1 MVEQITTAFIILG
14 GFVGIALGTYGL
26 APAFF
31 HSRLANLRLH
41 RRDAAADDD
50 WPEDIALES
59 EDEDG
64 ARLDQA
70 YGVLVDSRRREK
82 GLFGLPSAWQEPPA
96 PAREA
101 IDTSPPLPSLPALPE
116 AIFDLGE
123 LVEAPPAFAEAP
135 LLAAATG
142 ADALLAEP
150 AAGEPWDAREMLD
163 IFREALPDSRT
174 REGRLRSIAIETA
187 NVGDVSMKDLL
198 ADARWTVRALLKP
211 LREVRAR

>member
-14 GFVGIALGTYGL
+14 GLVGIALGTYGL

-31 HSRLANLRLH
+31 HHRLANLRLR
-41 RRDAAADDD
+41 RRDAGADDD
-50 WPEDIALES
+50 WPEDIALEF

-82 GLFGLPSAWQEPPA
+82 GLFGLPSAWQEAPA

-101 IDTSPPLPSLPALPE
+101 FDSSPPIPSLPALPDTTFDAREFLE
-116 AIFDLGE
+116 A
-123 LVEAPPAFAEAP
+123 PAFAEAP
-135 LLAAATG
+135 QLATAIAENAPPAEAAA
-142 ADALLAEP
+142 AE
-150 AAGEPWDAREMLD
+150 AWDASEMLD

-187 NVGDVSMKDLL
+187 DVRDVSMKDLL
-198 ADARWTVRALLKP
+198 ADARWTVRALLKTP
-211 LREVRAR
+211 REVRAR